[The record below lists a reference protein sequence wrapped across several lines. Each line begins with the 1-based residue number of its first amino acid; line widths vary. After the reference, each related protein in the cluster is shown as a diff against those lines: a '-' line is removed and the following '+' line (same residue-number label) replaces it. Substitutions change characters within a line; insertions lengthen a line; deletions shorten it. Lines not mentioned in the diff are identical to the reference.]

1 MKQVM
6 LDPEVLLNNV
16 GPLLPSLGRQQ
27 AELISIFPPA
37 SCPPPPSPRRE
48 RAAPLEALFSLP
60 HQRETD
66 LGRVEPECQLK
77 TAASSSA
84 PVGPALGLVTSA
96 Y

>member
-6 LDPEVLLNNV
+6 LDPEACLTMLAPSSPPWV
-16 GPLLPSLGRQQ
+16 GSRLS
-27 AELISIFPPA
+27 SPA
-37 SCPPPPSPRRE
+37 SFLPHLVLHHLPPRRE
-48 RAAPLEALFSLP
+48 RAAPLEALFSLS

-66 LGRVEPECQLK
+66 LGRVEPECQIK